1 LHPERAPNPPPE
13 KIRTEPN
20 MATLRISSF
29 SPANCPD
36 TYRHAITIH
45 HAQPCISLMVKLHLR
60 GKGTTISPD
69 NQLNN
74 ISRVHGQK
82 SAISSEKPTA
92 KTMDRA
98 AHA

>member
-1 LHPERAPNPPPE
+1 
-13 KIRTEPN
+13 
-20 MATLRISSF
+20 
-29 SPANCPD
+29 
-36 TYRHAITIH
+36 
-45 HAQPCISLMVKLHLR
+45 MVKLHLR